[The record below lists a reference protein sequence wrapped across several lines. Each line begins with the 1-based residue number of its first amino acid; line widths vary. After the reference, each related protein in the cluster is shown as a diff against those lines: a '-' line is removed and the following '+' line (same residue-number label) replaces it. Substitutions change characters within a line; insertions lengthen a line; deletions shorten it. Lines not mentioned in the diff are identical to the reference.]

1 MALSS
6 AFNTQGATS
15 PFVTPTALNNFV
27 SSVGATPQ
35 ARALT
40 NMSVGGVQ
48 TTTPQVILPQTPSQP
63 VTSHSVTDA
72 AGNTVKQTYATPEPG
87 LLTSQSGSGGASYTP
102 PVSTSPV
109 AGAAQ
114 YNNALAESLLT
125 PTPSSN
131 AVPQLSNA
139 GVSTASTDTSTN
151 PQTQQ
156 GLIAQINALINN
168 QNSQQAGL
176 TSQEQELTNN
186 FTNMNAGILSQPG
199 EIGYQTGRQA
209 QLQNTEQ
216 QGLSQLEGQQAQ
228 LAAYE
233 QPQLSALTT
242 EAGLLGPQ
250 NQTITASPGSITT
263 NALTGQTYSAPTQ
276 VPYSNQLIDPTTG
289 QSVGGG
295 TGSGTSTL
303 PAAAQ
308 DAVNL
313 QIQKVQSGLS
323 TVADAESA
331 LSAYGQAGVNALQQ
345 GLGSSFNTN
354 ASNASAGT
362 TATGQQIQTA
372 AGATNQAL
380 DTLGN
385 LFSQL
390 PGLQTGG
397 IPLTNSI
404 ANVIA
409 GALGSKGLTAY
420 NTALADARSQ
430 LIGVLNASGGT
441 PTGNEATTL
450 QYLPDNMTVQQFN
463 QLVGTAQNPGTAR
476 QLVAQKVAAFTQSG
490 LQNGTIAP
498 TPSTTG
504 PTSLYDF

>member
-15 PFVTPTALNNFV
+15 AFGTPTALNNFT
-27 SSVGATPQ
+27 SNVGATPQ

-40 NMSVGGVQ
+40 NISVGGQQ
-48 TTTPQVILPQTPSQP
+48 TTTPQVIMPQAPTSP
-63 VTSHSVTDA
+63 VSSHSVTDA
-72 AGNTVKQTYATPEPG
+72 AGNTVTQKYDTTPTTSG
-87 LLTSQSGSGGASYTP
+87 LISPAPIAQNTVDNSGGT
-102 PVSTSPV
+102 
-109 AGAAQ
+109 
-114 YNNALAESLLT
+114 
-125 PTPSSN
+125 SN
-131 AVPQLSNA
+131 ANFNYTAGTAQSANQPTNVQQLSNL
-139 GVSTASTDTSTN
+139 GTSTASSTPSN
-151 PQTQQ
+151 ANLTQQ
-156 GLIAQINALINN
+156 GLLGQQQALIAK
-168 QNSQQAGL
+168 QDEEQANL
-176 TSQEQELTNN
+176 TEKEQALTNN

-209 QLQNTEQ
+209 ELQQTENT
-216 QGLSQLEGQQAQ
+216 GLAALEGQQAQ

-233 QPQLSALTT
+233 QPQLAALGTS
-242 EAGLLGPQ
+242 AGLLGPQ
-250 NQTITASPGSITT
+250 QQTITASPGSITT

-295 TGSGTSTL
+295 TGTGTSTL

-308 DAVNL
+308 SAVNL
-313 QIQKVQSGLS
+313 QIQKVQQGLS

-409 GALGSKGLTAY
+409 GALGQKGLTAY
-420 NTALADARSQ
+420 QTALSDARSQ

-441 PTGNEATTL
+441 PTGNEATAL
-450 QYLPDNMTVQQFN
+450 QYLPDNMTVAQFN

>member
-1 MALSS
+1 MTT
-6 AFNTQGATS
+6 AFNTQGATPS
-15 PFVTPTALNNFV
+15 PFVTPTALNNFT

-40 NMSVGGVQ
+40 NMSVGGQQ
-48 TTTPQVILPQTPSQP
+48 TTTPQVIMPQAPTSQP
-63 VTSHSVTDA
+63 IASHSVTDA
-72 AGNTVKQTYATPEPG
+72 SGNTVTQKYDTSSTPT
-87 LLTSQSGSGGASYTP
+87 TSGILSPAPVAQNTVDNSGGTANPNYNYT
-102 PVSTSPV
+102 
-109 AGAAQ
+109 AGVTQ
-114 YNNALAESLLT
+114 QQ
-125 PTPSSN
+125 
-131 AVPQLSNA
+131 VPQGTPA
-139 GVSTASTDTSTN
+139 GVQSNSQITSTPN
-151 PQTQQ
+151 QGTTPASQTQQ
-156 GLIAQINALINN
+156 GLIAQINALVSN

-176 TSQEQELTNN
+176 TSQEQALTNN

-295 TGSGTSTL
+295 TSSGTSTL

-308 DAVNL
+308 NAVNL

-380 DTLGN
+380 DTLSN
-385 LFSQL
+385 LYSQL
-390 PGLQTGG
+390 PSLQTGG